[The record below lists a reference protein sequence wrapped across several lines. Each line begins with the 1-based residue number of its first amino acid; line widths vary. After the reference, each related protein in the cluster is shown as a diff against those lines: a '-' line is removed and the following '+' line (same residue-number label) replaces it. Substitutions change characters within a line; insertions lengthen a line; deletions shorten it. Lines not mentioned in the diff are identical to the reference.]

1 MKRVAHAV
9 ALACL
14 LTGCERGMHQMYDQP
29 RYRTQQPSPLFA
41 DGNSARMGPRGSVP
55 VAGGVTADTSSGRRG
70 ALPASLPA
78 EPASWDQATLQRG
91 QQRYNI
97 YCAPCHGATGSG
109 DGMVVQRGFPAPP
122 SYHIDRLRQ
131 APDAHLFDV
140 ISNGYGVMYPYGD
153 RVTPEDRWA
162 IVGYVR
168 ALQLSQHAPRD
179 RLRPEDITRLEASLV
194 SPGVRQ

>member
-1 MKRVAHAV
+1 MKRLMLAA
-9 ALACL
+9 ALVFL
-14 LTGCERGMHQMYDQP
+14 LAGCERGMHQMYDQP
-29 RYRTQQPSPLFA
+29 RYRTQQPSPLFT
-41 DGNSARMGPRGSVP
+41 DGNSARMGPQGSVA
-55 VAGGVTADTSSGRRG
+55 VAGGVAADTSSGRNGVLPG
-70 ALPASLPA
+70 ALPP
-78 EPASWDQATLQRG
+78 EPASWDLATLQRG

-97 YCAPCHGATGSG
+97 YCAPCHGTTGNG

-122 SYHIDRLRQ
+122 SYHTDRLRE
-131 APDAHLFDV
+131 APDAHIFDV

-153 RVTPEDRWA
+153 RVAPGDRWA

-194 SPGVRQ
+194 APGVRR